1 MSKPN
6 PNLAV
11 KAILY
16 WPNLDKVNKMSG
28 KFQVDLTNLSPV
40 VVTALSEQGIK
51 IKTKTEE
58 MGSFITCKSEYVI
71 VPVDEEGKE
80 VTAMIGNGTK
90 ATVQLRIKSGRHQ
103 QFGAWTIASISK
115 LIVTEV
121 VEYEGADDSDDSDVP
136 DYADAL

>member
-28 KFQVDLTNLSPV
+28 KFQVDLTNLSPAA
-40 VVTALSEQGIK
+40 VTALSEQGIK

-71 VPVDEEGKE
+71 VPLDEEGKE

-90 ATVQLRIKSGRHQ
+90 ATVQLRVKSGKNP

-115 LIVTEV
+115 LIITEV
-121 VEYEGADDSDDSDVP
+121 VEYEGADDSDDGVVP

>member
-28 KFQVDLTNLSPV
+28 KFQVDLTNLSPAA
-40 VVTALSEQGIK
+40 VTALSEQGIK

-71 VPVDEEGKE
+71 VPVDEEGNE
-80 VTAMIGNGTK
+80 VTATIGNGTK

-103 QFGAWTIASISK
+103 QFGPWTIASISK

-121 VEYEGADDSDDSDVP
+121 VEYEGADDPDDSDVP

>member
-16 WPNLDKVNKMSG
+16 WPSLDKVNKMSG
-28 KFQVDLTNLSPV
+28 KFQVDLTNLSPAA
-40 VVTALSEQGIK
+40 VTALSEQGVK
-51 IKTKTEE
+51 VKTKTEE
-58 MGSFITCKSEYVI
+58 MGSFVTCKSEYVI
-71 VPVDEEGKE
+71 TPVDEEGKE
-80 VTAMIGNGTK
+80 VTTMIGNGTK
-90 ATVQLRIKSGRHQ
+90 ATVQLRIKAGRNP
-103 QFGAWTIASISK
+103 QFGPWTIASISK

-121 VEYEGADDSDDSDVP
+121 VEYEGSDDSGDSEVP